1 MSKLTNPSLLLLRNS
16 EVLEGK
22 SILVVNFAQD
32 GFLAELRKLNPN
44 SNISAFSYN
53 HATGEYAKRFD
64 NIDTVVSH
72 QIDDQQYDLVI
83 YYYPKSKPEALMTLD
98 NIRSVITENAQ
109 LLVVGENKSG
119 VKSIEK
125 QFKAHAEFSNK
136 IDSAKHCALY
146 SFSGISKA
154 TKFDISDY
162 HKPFTVDVAGLNF
175 TAISVPGVFNHGE
188 LDAGTK
194 MLLENAPSIKQGN
207 VLDFGCGAGLIA
219 TFLGIKNPKLHFTC
233 SDVSALAAYATGQ
246 TLKTNNINGTA
257 LLSDGLQSITG
268 KFELI
273 ISNPPFHTGIATD
286 YTIAEKFL
294 SGAKTHLTRNG
305 ELTIVANCF
314 LKYPPILE
322 NQFGAY
328 RTVFK
333 NNKFAV
339 YSNNS

>member
-32 GFLAELRKLNPN
+32 GFLAELSELNPD
-44 SNISAFSYN
+44 SNITAFNYN
-53 HATGEYAKRFD
+53 HANGEYAKRFN

-72 QIDDQQYDLVI
+72 EIADKQYDLVI

-98 NIRSVITENAQ
+98 NIRSVISKDAE

-125 QFKAHAEFSNK
+125 QFKDHAEFSNK

-154 TKFDISDY
+154 AKFDISDY
-162 HKPFTVDVAGLNF
+162 HKPFTVDVAGLSF
-175 TAISVPGVFNHGE
+175 TAISIPGVFNHGE

-194 MLLENAPSIKQGN
+194 MLLENAPNIKQGN

-219 TFLGIKNPKLHFTC
+219 TFLGLKNSNLNFTC
-233 SDVSALAAYATGQ
+233 SDVSALAAYATNQ
-246 TLKTNNINGTA
+246 TLAANSITGKA
-257 LLSDGLQSITG
+257 LLSDGLQNITG

-273 ISNPPFHTGIATD
+273 ISNPPFHTGISTD

-305 ELTIVANCF
+305 ELIVVANCF

-322 NQFGAY
+322 SQFGDY

-339 YSNNS
+339 YSNNN